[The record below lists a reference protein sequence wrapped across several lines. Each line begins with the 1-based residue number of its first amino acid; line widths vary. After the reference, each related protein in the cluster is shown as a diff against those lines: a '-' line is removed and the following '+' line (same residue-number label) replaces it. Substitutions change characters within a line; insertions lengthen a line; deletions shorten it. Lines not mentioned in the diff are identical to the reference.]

1 MIEWEGKGEDG
12 GGGRGGMSVSI
23 QTGSFKPYRDE
34 NLMRLAHG
42 ISHDVTFRVCMF

>member
-1 MIEWEGKGEDG
+1 MIEWEGKGG
-12 GGGRGGMSVSI
+12 GGGGGGKWVSSI
-23 QTGSFKPYRDE
+23 QPGTFKPYRDE